1 MVASTAARAVIG
13 RALVGLMPAA
23 RSPRFLSTGVRSISW
38 QTVHTHSR
46 MWLRGVRGMSGS
58 GGAGAK
64 IKGPVTWQSVGLLV
78 CVGGG
83 LVVYFNSVEQDRLQ
97 RQQETKL
104 GKSVGKMRRHHLRI
118 SYLRRESTAS

>member
-1 MVASTAARAVIG
+1 
-13 RALVGLMPAA
+13 
-23 RSPRFLSTGVRSISW
+23 
-38 QTVHTHSR
+38 